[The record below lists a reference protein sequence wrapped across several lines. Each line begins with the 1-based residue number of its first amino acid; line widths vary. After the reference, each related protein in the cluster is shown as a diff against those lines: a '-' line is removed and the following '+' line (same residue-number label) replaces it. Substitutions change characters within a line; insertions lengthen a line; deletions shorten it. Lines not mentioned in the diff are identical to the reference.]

1 MTNNTLSKTKAIFV
15 EVLNALTHGIGTV
28 LSIVGLVLLLLK
40 GIDLSSP
47 SAIVAYSIYGAS
59 LILLFLNSTLYHSL
73 SFTKFK
79 DFFQRL
85 DHSAIYLL
93 IAGTYTPYLIIAIGG
108 KLGLTFLIL
117 VWGLA
122 FFGIFFEVFQIN
134 KYPRLSTFMYLGL
147 GWLGIF
153 IIYPLIQS
161 IEITGVALLGLG
173 GVVYSLG
180 VIFYSMK
187 SNKWMHIIWHLFVMA
202 GAFFMYISVLFYV

>member
-1 MTNNTLSKTKAIFV
+1 MANKTLSKSKEIVV
-15 EVLNALTHGIGTV
+15 EVLNALTHGIGTI
-28 LSIVGLVLLLLK
+28 LSIVGLILLLLK

-47 SAIVAYSIYGAS
+47 SAIIAYAIYGVS
-59 LILLFLNSTLYHSL
+59 LIILFLNSTLYHSL

-79 DFFQRL
+79 NFFQRL

-93 IAGTYTPYLIIAIGG
+93 IAGTYTPYLIVAIGG
-108 KLGLTFLIL
+108 RLGTIFLIL

-122 FFGIFFEVFQIN
+122 FVGIFFEVFQIN

-161 IEITGVALLGLG
+161 IEITGVALLAIG
-173 GVVYSLG
+173 GVIYSLG